1 MQKWKEKLF
10 DMPQIGNL
18 SVNERDTILYA
29 TGNENDRKY
38 VKLLLE
44 ANYLKNEQKYK
55 EAEKLYNEAIKYNKR
70 AYNDL
75 GDLYYLY
82 YNKEDKA
89 IEIYRK
95 GHAKGSSHA
104 TYSLA
109 ILENNKGNKKEA
121 EKLLKMCAE
130 KGNLEC
136 QEFYG
141 EILTENNQK
150 EEGLEWFKKA
160 AEQKDSISMFK
171 AMYYYYEKNDEVEVK
186 KWARKILNEKGILN
200 LNYKIQN
207 YAEEI
212 MKS

>member
-18 SVNERDTILYA
+18 SVNERDMVLYA

-44 ANYLKNEQKYK
+44 AGYLKDEGKYK

-95 GHAKGSSHA
+95 AM
-104 TYSLA
+104 
-109 ILENNKGNKKEA
+109 
-121 EKLLKMCAE
+121 LKVLRM
-130 KGNLEC
+130 LRIHL
-136 QEFYG
+136 QY
-141 EILTENNQK
+141 
-150 EEGLEWFKKA
+150 
-160 AEQKDSISMFK
+160 
-171 AMYYYYEKNDEVEVK
+171 
-186 KWARKILNEKGILN
+186 
-200 LNYKIQN
+200 
-207 YAEEI
+207 
-212 MKS
+212 